1 MSDDKKITVLRAAA
15 TAEEGQSNV
24 TNTVSIA
31 EEYVHCNP
39 IAILFIANN
48 LTS

>member
-15 TAEEGQSNV
+15 TADEGQSNV
-24 TNTVSIA
+24 TNTDSIA

-39 IAILFIANN
+39 IAIYIYSKQSN
-48 LTS
+48 

>member
-1 MSDDKKITVLRAAA
+1 MSYDKKITAPRAAA
-15 TAEEGQSNV
+15 TAQGQSNV

-39 IAILFIANN
+39 IAIYIY
-48 LTS
+48 S

>member
-15 TAEEGQSNV
+15 TAEEGQSYIS
-24 TNTVSIA
+24 NTVIIA
-31 EEYVHCNP
+31 VSS
-39 IAILFIANN
+39 AISNKQVLIYY